1 MQEERWD
8 ERKMKNITIVT
19 DSSAQLSP
27 EELEKLNIHV
37 LPLTILVDEDTYV
50 DGETI
55 QKDVFMERMATA
67 KELPKTSQPP
77 LGRFLETYNK
87 LGENGGQVIS
97 IHMTESLSGTVNA
110 ARQAAQMTDTDV
122 TVIDSKFTDRGLSF
136 QVIEAAKLAL
146 TGADKTAI
154 LNRIETVR
162 KNTKLFI
169 CVRTLE
175 NLVKGGRVSR
185 VVGAVSSLM
194 NMKLVFELVDGK
206 LESRVKGRGMKPVN
220 KWNQQLKEELQQTK
234 NVCEVGFSHA
244 SDFEYVNELN
254 EAFQKALP
262 MVPMSMDQTSPVIA
276 THTGKGAYAIMYYTD
291 GEKSNNETN

>member
-1 MQEERWD
+1 
-8 ERKMKNITIVT
+8 MKNITIVT

-122 TVIDSKFTDRGLSF
+122 TVIDSKFTD
-136 QVIEAAKLAL
+136 
-146 TGADKTAI
+146 
-154 LNRIETVR
+154 
-162 KNTKLFI
+162 
-169 CVRTLE
+169 
-175 NLVKGGRVSR
+175 
-185 VVGAVSSLM
+185 
-194 NMKLVFELVDGK
+194 
-206 LESRVKGRGMKPVN
+206 
-220 KWNQQLKEELQQTK
+220 
-234 NVCEVGFSHA
+234 
-244 SDFEYVNELN
+244 
-254 EAFQKALP
+254 
-262 MVPMSMDQTSPVIA
+262 
-276 THTGKGAYAIMYYTD
+276 
-291 GEKSNNETN
+291 